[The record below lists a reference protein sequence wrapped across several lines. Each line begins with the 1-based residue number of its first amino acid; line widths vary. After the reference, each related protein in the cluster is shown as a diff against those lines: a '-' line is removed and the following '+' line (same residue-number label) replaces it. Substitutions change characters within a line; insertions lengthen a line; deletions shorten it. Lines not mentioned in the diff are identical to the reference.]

1 MAVKQIYNI
10 VNSVNSQT
18 MGLDDLSVVD
28 EQGLISLGKTIL
40 TTNGL
45 ADTWLNSLAQRIG
58 RTIISFREYKSKY
71 SDMVLDSMQWGNI
84 VQKIKVSMPK
94 ATEDESYNLVDGKSI
109 DMYKVANPK
118 VTQSFFTTETPYQF
132 YVTIKR
138 EQLEEAFTSET
149 AMNGF
154 IGAIYGEVQNA
165 IELSLEGLA
174 RNCINNFIAE
184 RLKSKKCTFNLLG
197 MYNNETGKKLTVTTC
212 KHDKEFLAYCVSRI
226 NLISKY
232 MENMT
237 TIYNDGT
244 QTRHTPKALQHLR
257 ILEDFESRLE
267 TVVQYQAFRDGYV
280 KLNNYHTTSFWQSIK
295 SPDSIFVK
303 PASDNAEASDNA
315 KASDN
320 AEAISQSNILAILYD
335 RDALG
340 LYKKDSWNSTTPFN
354 SAGGYYNTYYHHK
367 ELYFNDLSENFVV
380 FYLADADSEATK

>member
-1 MAVKQIYNI
+1 MAVKQIYEI

-18 MGLDDLSVVD
+18 MGVSELTVVD
-28 EQGLISLGKTIL
+28 EQGLISLGETVL

-58 RTIISFREYKSKY
+58 KTIISFREYKSKY

-94 ATEDESYNLVDGKSI
+94 ATEDESYKLVEGKSI

-118 VTQSFFTTETPYQF
+118 VTQRVFTTETPYQF

-138 EQLEEAFTSET
+138 TQLEEAFTSEN

-184 RLKSKKCTFNLLG
+184 RLKSNKCTFNLLK
-197 MYNNETGKKLTVTTC
+197 MYNTENSTQLTVNTC
-212 KHDKEFLAYCVSRI
+212 KNDKEFLAYCVSRI

-237 TIYNDGT
+237 SIYNDGT
-244 QTRHTPKALQHLR
+244 QTRHTPKSLQHLR
-257 ILEDFESRLE
+257 VLEDFESRLE

-280 KLNNYHTTSFWQSIK
+280 KLNNYHTTSFWQNINN
-295 SPDSIFVK
+295 PDSIKVTPSGDK
-303 PASDNAEASDNA
+303 TKE
-315 KASDN
+315 
-320 AEAISQSNILAILYD
+320 ISQDNILAILYD

-380 FYLADADSEATK
+380 FYLADPATK

>member
-1 MAVKQIYNI
+1 MAVKKIYDI

-18 MGLDDLSVVD
+18 MGVKDLTVVD
-28 EQGLISLGKTIL
+28 EQGLISLGETVL

-58 RTIISFREYKSKY
+58 KTIISFREYKSKY

-84 VQKIKVSMPK
+84 VQKIKVSMPL
-94 ATEDESYNLVDGKSI
+94 ATEDESYSLVNGKSV

-132 YVTIKR
+132 YVTVKR
-138 EQLEEAFTSET
+138 TQLEEAFTSEG

-184 RLKSKKCTFNLLG
+184 RFASGKSYFNLLK
-197 MYNNETGKKLTVTTC
+197 MYNDETNKALTVNTC
-212 KHDKEFLAYCVSRI
+212 LHDKEFLAYCVSRI

-237 TIYNDGT
+237 LIYNDGT
-244 QTRHTPKALQHLR
+244 QKRHTPKSLQHLR
-257 ILEDFESRLE
+257 VLEDFESRLE

-295 SPDSIFVK
+295 KPDEINITT
-303 PASDNAEASDNA
+303 ASKGTSLL
-315 KASDN
+315 
-320 AEAISQSNILAILYD
+320 QSGIMAVLYD

-380 FYLADADSEATK
+380 FYLADEATGEVK

>member
-1 MAVKQIYNI
+1 MAVKQIYDI

-18 MGLDDLSVVD
+18 MGVTDLTVVD
-28 EQGLISLGKTIL
+28 EQGLISLGQTVL

-58 RTIISFREYKSKY
+58 KTIISFREYKSKY

-84 VQKIKVSMPK
+84 VQKIKVSMPE
-94 ATEDESYNLVDGKSI
+94 ATEDESYNLVDGQSI

-132 YVTIKR
+132 YVTVKR
-138 EQLEEAFTSET
+138 TQLEEAFTSEN

-165 IELSLEGLA
+165 IELSLESLA
-174 RNCINNFIAE
+174 RNCINNFIME
-184 RLKSKKCTFNLLG
+184 CIGTNRTIDLLKLYKTETKKTLTFD
-197 MYNNETGKKLTVTTC
+197 TC
-212 KHDKEFLAYCVSRI
+212 LHDKDFLAYCVSRI

-237 TIYNDGT
+237 KGLYNDGT
-244 QTRHTPKALQHLR
+244 QTRHTPKSMQHLR
-257 ILEDFESRLE
+257 VLEDFESRLE

-280 KLNNYHTTSFWQSIK
+280 KLKNYHTTSFWQSIK
-295 SPDSIFVK
+295 NPYGVSNK
-303 PASDNAEASDNA
+303 RASDGTSHTYNNA
-315 KASDN
+315 KV
-320 AEAISQSNILAILYD
+320 LAILYD

-380 FYLADADSEATK
+380 FIIDNDEKNTSDA

>member
-1 MAVKQIYNI
+1 MAVKQIYDI

-18 MGLDDLSVVD
+18 MGVKDLTVVD
-28 EQGLISLGKTIL
+28 EQGLISLGQTVL

-58 RTIISFREYKSKY
+58 KTIISFREYKSKY

-84 VQKIKVSMPK
+84 VQKIKVSMPL
-94 ATEDESYNLVDGKSI
+94 ATEDESYSLVNGKSV

-132 YVTIKR
+132 YVTVKR
-138 EQLEEAFTSET
+138 TQLEEAFTSEG

-184 RLKSKKCTFNLLG
+184 RFTSGKSYFNLLK
-197 MYNNETGKKLTVTTC
+197 MYNDETNKALTVNTC
-212 KHDKEFLAYCVSRI
+212 LHDKEFLAYCVSRI

-237 TIYNDGT
+237 QIYNDGT
-244 QTRHTPKALQHLR
+244 QKRHTPKSLQHLR
-257 ILEDFESRLE
+257 VLEDFESRLE

-295 SPDSIFVK
+295 KPDAINITT
-303 PASDNAEASDNA
+303 ASKGTSLT
-315 KASDN
+315 
-320 AEAISQSNILAILYD
+320 QSGIMAVLYD

-380 FYLADADSEATK
+380 FYLADEANEASK

>member
-1 MAVKQIYNI
+1 MAVKQIYDI

-18 MGLDDLSVVD
+18 MGVTDLTVVD
-28 EQGLISLGKTIL
+28 EQGLISLGQTIL

-58 RTIISFREYKSKY
+58 KTIISFREYKSKY

-84 VQKIKVSMPK
+84 VQKIKVSMPE
-94 ATEDESYNLVDGKSI
+94 ATEDESYSLVNGKSV

-132 YVTIKR
+132 FVTIKR
-138 EQLEEAFTSET
+138 TQLEEAFTSE
-149 AMNGF
+149 ASMNGF

-165 IELSLEGLA
+165 IELSLESLA
-174 RNCINNFIAE
+174 RNCINNFIGE
-184 RLKSKKCTFNLLG
+184 RIESNKGKYNLLS
-197 MYNNETGKKLTVTTC
+197 MYNTETGKTLKVNTC
-212 KHDKEFLAYCVSRI
+212 LHDKEFLAYCVSRI

-232 MENMT
+232 MENMS

-244 QTRHTPKALQHLR
+244 QTRHTPKSLQHLR
-257 ILEDFESRLE
+257 VLEDFESRLE

-295 SPDSIFVK
+295 YPDVIK
-303 PASDNAEASDNA
+303 INIASTGTLVQQA
-315 KASDN
+315 
-320 AEAISQSNILAILYD
+320 NILAILYD

-380 FYLADADSEATK
+380 FYIADTTPTDKE

>member
-1 MAVKQIYNI
+1 MAVKQIYDI
-10 VNSVNSQT
+10 VNAVNSQT
-18 MGLDDLSVVD
+18 IGISDLTVVD
-28 EQGLISLGKTIL
+28 EQGLISLGETVL

-84 VQKIKVSMPK
+84 VQKIKVSMPE
-94 ATEDESYNLVDGKSI
+94 ATEDESYKLVDGKSI

-132 YVTIKR
+132 FVTIKR

-149 AMNGF
+149 SMNGF

-165 IELSLEGLA
+165 IELSLESLA
-174 RNCINNFIAE
+174 RNCINNFIGE
-184 RLKSKKCTFNLLG
+184 RVSSGKASFNLLT
-197 MYNNETGKKLTVTTC
+197 MYNTETNKTLTVKTC
-212 KHDKEFLAYCVSRI
+212 LHDKEFLAYCVSRI

-237 TIYNDGT
+237 KIYNDGT
-244 QTRHTPKALQHLR
+244 QTRHTPKSLQHLR
-257 ILEDFESRLE
+257 VLEDFESRLE

-295 SPDSIFVK
+295 NPNEINVNLASSGN
-303 PASDNAEASDNA
+303 PAHY
-315 KASDN
+315 
-320 AEAISQSNILAILYD
+320 SNIIAILYD

-380 FYLADADSEATK
+380 FYLADD

>member
-1 MAVKQIYNI
+1 MAVKQIYDI

-18 MGLDDLSVVD
+18 MGVKDLTVVD
-28 EQGLISLGKTIL
+28 EQGLISLGETVL

-58 RTIISFREYKSKY
+58 KTIISFREYKSKY

-84 VQKIKVSMPK
+84 VQKIKVSMPL
-94 ATEDESYNLVDGKSI
+94 ATEDESYSLVNGKSV

-132 YVTIKR
+132 YVTVKR
-138 EQLEEAFTSET
+138 TQLEEAFTSEG

-184 RLKSKKCTFNLLG
+184 RFASGKSYFNLLK
-197 MYNNETGKKLTVTTC
+197 MYNDETNKALTVNTC
-212 KHDKEFLAYCVSRI
+212 LHDKEFLAYCVSRI

-237 TIYNDGT
+237 QIYNDGT
-244 QTRHTPKALQHLR
+244 QKRHTPKSLQHLR
-257 ILEDFESRLE
+257 VLEDFESRLE

-295 SPDSIFVK
+295 KPDAINITT
-303 PASDNAEASDNA
+303 ASKGTSLT
-315 KASDN
+315 
-320 AEAISQSNILAILYD
+320 QSGIMAVLYD

-380 FYLADADSEATK
+380 FYLADEATEATK

>member
-1 MAVKQIYNI
+1 MEVKQIYDI
-10 VNSVNSQT
+10 VNAVNSQT
-18 MGLDDLSVVD
+18 MGVTDLTVVD
-28 EQGLISLGKTIL
+28 EQGLISLGQTVL

-84 VQKIKVSMPK
+84 VQKIKVSMPE
-94 ATEDESYNLVDGKSI
+94 ATEDESYSLVNGKSI
-109 DMYKVANPK
+109 DMYKVANPR

-132 YVTIKR
+132 FVTIKR
-138 EQLEEAFTSET
+138 EQLEEAFTSEPS
-149 AMNGF
+149 MYGF

-184 RLKSKKCTFNLLG
+184 CNATGRQINLLQL
-197 MYNNETGKKLTVTTC
+197 YNTETNKSLTVDTC
-212 KHDKEFLAYCVSRI
+212 LHDKEFLAFCVSRI

-237 TIYNDGT
+237 KIYNNGT
-244 QTRHTPKALQHLR
+244 ETRHTPKSLQHLR
-257 ILEDFESRLE
+257 VLEEFESRLE

-280 KLNNYHTTSFWQSIK
+280 KLNNYHTTSFWQNIK
-295 SPDSIFVK
+295 KPYSLSVK
-303 PASDNAEASDNA
+303 RASDKELITYDAT
-315 KASDN
+315 K
-320 AEAISQSNILAILYD
+320 ILAVLYD

-340 LYKKDSWNSTTPFN
+340 LYKKDSWTSTTPFN

-380 FYLADADSEATK
+380 FCIANTPPTGKE

>member
-1 MAVKQIYNI
+1 MAVKQIYDI
-10 VNSVNSQT
+10 VNSVNKQT
-18 MGLDDLSVVD
+18 MGLSNLTVVD
-28 EQGLISLGKTIL
+28 EQGLISLGQTVL

-84 VQKIKVSMPK
+84 VQKIKVSMPE
-94 ATEDESYNLVDGKSI
+94 ATEDESYKLVEGKSV

-132 YVTIKR
+132 FVTIKR
-138 EQLEEAFTSET
+138 TQLEEAFTSVNS
-149 AMNGF
+149 MNGF

-174 RNCINNFIAE
+174 RNCINNFIGFKINQAKE
-184 RLKSKKCTFNLLG
+184 VNLLS
-197 MYNNETGKKLTVTTC
+197 MYNTETNKTLTVNTC
-212 KHDKEFLAYCVSRI
+212 LHDKEFLAYCVSRI
-226 NLISKY
+226 NLYSKY
-232 MENMT
+232 MENMST
-237 TIYNDGT
+237 QYNDGS
-244 QTRHTPKALQHLR
+244 QTRHTPKSLQHLR
-257 ILEDFESRLE
+257 VLEDFESRLE
-267 TVVQYQAFRDGYV
+267 TVVQYQAFRDNYV

-295 SPDSIFVK
+295 SPSEINVK
-303 PASDNAEASDNA
+303 ISSDGTGVNYTG
-315 KASDN
+315 
-320 AEAISQSNILAILYD
+320 ILAVLYD

-367 ELYFNDLSENFVV
+367 ELYFNDTSENFIV
-380 FYLADADSEATK
+380 FTIKDV

>member
-1 MAVKQIYNI
+1 MAVKQIYEI

-18 MGLDDLSVVD
+18 IGVSDLTVVD
-28 EQGLISLGKTIL
+28 EGSLISLGQTVL

-84 VQKIKVSMPK
+84 VQKIKVSMPN
-94 ATEDESYNLVDGKSI
+94 ATEDASYSLVEGKSV

-138 EQLEEAFTSET
+138 EQLEEAFTSEN

-184 RLKSKKCTFNLLG
+184 RLHSNTCTINLLEK
-197 MYNNETGKKLTVTTC
+197 YNTETGKNLTVNTC
-212 KHDKEFLAYCVSRI
+212 KHDKEFLAFCVSRI

-237 TIYNDGT
+237 RIYNDGT

-280 KLNNYHTTSFWQSIK
+280 KLNNYHTTSFWQNIK
-295 SPDSIFVK
+295 SPDSIKVK
-303 PASDNAEASDNA
+303 PSSNNAVT
-315 KASDN
+315 
-320 AEAISQSNILAILYD
+320 ISQSNILAILYD

-340 LYKKDSWNSTTPFN
+340 LYKKDSWSSTTPFN

-380 FYLADADSEATK
+380 FYLADPATDATK

>member
-1 MAVKQIYNI
+1 MAVKQIYDI

-18 MGLDDLSVVD
+18 MGVKDLTVVD
-28 EQGLISLGKTIL
+28 EQGLISLGQTVL

-58 RTIISFREYKSKY
+58 KTIISFREYKSKY

-84 VQKIKVSMPK
+84 VQKIKVSMPL
-94 ATEDESYNLVDGKSI
+94 ATEDESYSLVNGKSV

-132 YVTIKR
+132 YVTVKR
-138 EQLEEAFTSET
+138 TQLEEAFTSEG

-184 RLKSKKCTFNLLG
+184 RFASGKSYFNLLK
-197 MYNNETGKKLTVTTC
+197 MYNDETNKALTVNTC
-212 KHDKEFLAYCVSRI
+212 LHDKEFLAYCVSRI

-237 TIYNDGT
+237 QIYNDGT
-244 QTRHTPKALQHLR
+244 QKRHTPKSLQHLR
-257 ILEDFESRLE
+257 VLEDFESRLE

-295 SPDSIFVK
+295 KPDAINITT
-303 PASDNAEASDNA
+303 ASKGTSLT
-315 KASDN
+315 
-320 AEAISQSNILAILYD
+320 QSGIMAVLYD

-380 FYLADADSEATK
+380 FYLADEATETAK

>member
-1 MAVKQIYNI
+1 MAVKQIYDI

-18 MGLDDLSVVD
+18 MGVKDLTVVD
-28 EQGLISLGKTIL
+28 EQGLISLGQTIL
-40 TTNGL
+40 NTNGL

-58 RTIISFREYKSKY
+58 KTIISFREYKSKY

-84 VQKIKVSMPK
+84 VQKIKVSMPL
-94 ATEDESYNLVDGKSI
+94 ATEDESYSLVNGKSV

-132 YVTIKR
+132 YVTVKR
-138 EQLEEAFTSET
+138 TQLEEAFTSDG

-184 RLKSKKCTFNLLG
+184 RFYSGKSYFNLLK
-197 MYNNETGKKLTVTTC
+197 MYNDETNKALTVNTC
-212 KHDKEFLAYCVSRI
+212 LHDKEFLAYCVSRI

-237 TIYNDGT
+237 QIYNDGT
-244 QTRHTPKALQHLR
+244 QKRHTPKSLQHLR
-257 ILEDFESRLE
+257 VLEDFESRLE

-295 SPDSIFVK
+295 KPDAINITT
-303 PASDNAEASDNA
+303 AS
-315 KASDN
+315 KG
-320 AEAISQSNILAILYD
+320 ISLTQSGIMAVLYD

-380 FYLADADSEATK
+380 FYLADEATETAK

>member
-1 MAVKQIYNI
+1 MAVKQIYDI
-10 VNSVNSQT
+10 VNSVNKQT
-18 MGLDDLSVVD
+18 MGLTDLTVID
-28 EQGLISLGKTIL
+28 EQGLISLGQTVL

-84 VQKIKVSMPK
+84 VQKIKVSMPE
-94 ATEDESYNLVDGKSI
+94 ATEDKSYNLVDGESI

-132 YVTIKR
+132 FVTVKR
-138 EQLEEAFTSET
+138 RQLEEAFTSEG

-165 IELSLEGLA
+165 IELSLESLA
-174 RNCINNFIAE
+174 RNCINNFIGEKVNAT
-184 RLKSKKCTFNLLG
+184 KQINLLT
-197 MYNNETGKKLTVTTC
+197 MYNTETSKTLTVNTC
-212 KHDKEFLAYCVSRI
+212 LHDREFLAFCVSRI
-226 NLISKY
+226 NLYSKY
-232 MENMT
+232 MENMST
-237 TIYNDGT
+237 EYNDGT
-244 QTRHTPKALQHLR
+244 QTRHTPKSLQHLR
-257 ILEDFESRLE
+257 VLEDFESRLE
-267 TVVQYQAFRDGYV
+267 TVVQYQAFRDNYV

-295 SPDSIFVK
+295 KPSEINVK
-303 PASDNAEASDNA
+303 IASDGTAVNYSG
-315 KASDN
+315 
-320 AEAISQSNILAILYD
+320 ILAILYD

-380 FYLADADSEATK
+380 FVIAEE

>member
-1 MAVKQIYNI
+1 MAVKQIYDI
-10 VNSVNSQT
+10 VNAVNSQT
-18 MGLDDLSVVD
+18 MGITDLTVVD
-28 EQGLISLGKTIL
+28 EQGLISLGQTVL

-84 VQKIKVSMPK
+84 VQKIKVSMPE
-94 ATEDESYNLVDGKSI
+94 ATEDESYTLVDGKSI

-132 YVTIKR
+132 FVTIKR

-149 AMNGF
+149 SMNGF

-165 IELSLEGLA
+165 IEISLESLA
-174 RNCINNFIAE
+174 RNCINNFIGE
-184 RLKSKKCTFNLLG
+184 RISSAKATFNLLQ
-197 MYNNETGKKLTVTTC
+197 MYNTETNNTLTVNTC
-212 KHDKEFLAYCVSRI
+212 LHDKEFLAYCVSRI

-237 TIYNDGT
+237 KIYNDGT
-244 QTRHTPKALQHLR
+244 QTRHTPKSLQHLR
-257 ILEDFESRLE
+257 VLEDFESRLE

-295 SPDSIFVK
+295 SPNKINVTLSSSGT
-303 PASDNAEASDNA
+303 PA
-315 KASDN
+315 
-320 AEAISQSNILAILYD
+320 QYSNIMAILYD

-354 SAGGYYNTYYHHK
+354 SAGGYYNSYYHHK

-380 FYLADADSEATK
+380 FYLADE

>member
-1 MAVKQIYNI
+1 MAVKQIYDI

-18 MGLDDLSVVD
+18 MGVTDLTVVD
-28 EQGLISLGKTIL
+28 EQGLISLGQTIL

-58 RTIISFREYKSKY
+58 KTIISFREYKSKY

-94 ATEDESYNLVDGKSI
+94 ATEDESYSLVNGKSI
-109 DMYKVANPK
+109 DMYKVATPK

-132 YVTIKR
+132 FVTIKR
-138 EQLEEAFTSET
+138 TQLEEAFTSE
-149 AMNGF
+149 ASMNGF

-165 IELSLEGLA
+165 IEISLESLA
-174 RNCINNFIAE
+174 RNCINNFIGE
-184 RLKSKKCTFNLLG
+184 RIKSNKGQYNLLS
-197 MYNNETGKKLTVTTC
+197 MYNTETGKTLKVNTC
-212 KHDKEFLAYCVSRI
+212 LHDKEFLAYCVSRI

-232 MENMT
+232 MENMS

-244 QTRHTPKALQHLR
+244 QTRHTPKSLQHLR
-257 ILEDFESRLE
+257 VLEDFESRLE

-280 KLNNYHTTSFWQSIK
+280 KLNNYHTTSFWQNIK
-295 SPDSIFVK
+295 YPDYIK
-303 PASDNAEASDNA
+303 INIASNGSL
-315 KASDN
+315 
-320 AEAISQSNILAILYD
+320 IQQSNILAILYD

-380 FYLADADSEATK
+380 FYIADTTPTGKE

>member
-1 MAVKQIYNI
+1 MAVKQIYDI

-18 MGLDDLSVVD
+18 MGITDLTIVD
-28 EQGLISLGKTIL
+28 EQGLISLGQTVL

-58 RTIISFREYKSKY
+58 KTIISFREYKSKY

-94 ATEDESYNLVDGKSI
+94 ATEDESYSLVDGNSV

-132 YVTIKR
+132 FVTIKR
-138 EQLEEAFTSET
+138 TQLEEAFTSE
-149 AMNGF
+149 ASMNGF

-165 IELSLEGLA
+165 IELSLESLA
-174 RNCINNFIAE
+174 RNCINNFIGE
-184 RLKSKKCTFNLLG
+184 RFKSNKCKFNLLA
-197 MYNNETGKKLTVTTC
+197 MYNSETNNKLTVKSC
-212 KHDKEFLAYCVSRI
+212 LHDKEFLAYCVSRI

-232 MENMT
+232 MENMS

-244 QTRHTPKALQHLR
+244 QTRHTPKSLQHLR
-257 ILEDFESRLE
+257 VLEDFESRLE

-280 KLNNYHTTSFWQSIK
+280 KLNNYHTTSFWQNIK
-295 SPDSIFVK
+295 YPDYIK
-303 PASDNAEASDNA
+303 INIASSGTV
-315 KASDN
+315 
-320 AEAISQSNILAILYD
+320 IHQSNIIAILYD

-380 FYLADADSEATK
+380 FYLADTNDTASDDVETTK

>member
-1 MAVKQIYNI
+1 MAVKQIYDI
-10 VNSVNSQT
+10 VNSVNNQT
-18 MGLDDLSVVD
+18 MGLTDLTVVD
-28 EQGLISLGKTIL
+28 EQGLISLGQTVL

-94 ATEDESYNLVDGKSI
+94 ATEDESYSLVDGKSV

-118 VTQSFFTTETPYQF
+118 VKQTFFTSETPYQF
-132 YVTIKR
+132 YVTVKR
-138 EQLEEAFTSET
+138 NQLEEAFTSEG

-165 IELSLEGLA
+165 IELSLESLA
-174 RNCINNFIAE
+174 RNCINNFIGE
-184 RLKSKKCTFNLLG
+184 KFKSQKTINLLD
-197 MYNNETGKKLTVTTC
+197 MYNTETGKTLTVNTC
-212 KHDKEFLAYCVSRI
+212 LHDKEFLAYCVSRI
-226 NLISKY
+226 NLYSKY
-232 MENMT
+232 MENMST
-237 TIYNDGT
+237 QYNDGT
-244 QTRHTPKALQHLR
+244 QTRHTPKSLQHLR
-257 ILEDFESRLE
+257 VLEDFESRLE
-267 TVVQYQAFRDGYV
+267 TVVQYQAFRDNYV

-295 SPDSIFVK
+295 KPDEINVNLASDGK
-303 PASDNAEASDNA
+303 PAHYTGIVAV
-315 KASDN
+315 
-320 AEAISQSNILAILYD
+320 LYD

-380 FYLADADSEATK
+380 FVIANKSTTE

>member
-1 MAVKQIYNI
+1 MAVKQIYEI

-18 MGLDDLSVVD
+18 MGITDLTVVD
-28 EQGLISLGKTIL
+28 EQGLISLGKTVL

-58 RTIISFREYKSKY
+58 KTIISFREYKSKY

-84 VQKIKVSMPK
+84 VQKIKVSMPE
-94 ATEDESYNLVDGKSI
+94 ATEDESYSLVDGNSV

-132 YVTIKR
+132 FVTIKR
-138 EQLEEAFTSET
+138 TQLEEAFTSE
-149 AMNGF
+149 ASMNGF

-165 IELSLEGLA
+165 IELSLESLA
-174 RNCINNFIAE
+174 RNCINNFIGE
-184 RLKSKKCTFNLLG
+184 KFKLNKGKFNLLA
-197 MYNNETGKKLTVTTC
+197 MYNSETNNKLTVKTC
-212 KHDKEFLAYCVSRI
+212 LHDKEFLAYCVSRI

-232 MENMT
+232 MENMS
-237 TIYNDGT
+237 TIYNDGS
-244 QTRHTPKALQHLR
+244 QTRHTPKSLQHLR
-257 ILEDFESRLE
+257 VLEDFESRLE

-280 KLNNYHTTSFWQSIK
+280 KLNNYHTTSFWQNIK
-295 SPDSIFVK
+295 YPDYIKVNI
-303 PASDNAEASDNA
+303 ASTGTVIHQA
-315 KASDN
+315 
-320 AEAISQSNILAILYD
+320 NIVAILYD

-380 FYLADADSEATK
+380 FYLADVADVASDDVEITK

>member
-1 MAVKQIYNI
+1 MAVKQIYDI

-18 MGLDDLSVVD
+18 MGVTDLTVVD
-28 EQGLISLGKTIL
+28 EAGLVSLGQTVL
-40 TTNGL
+40 STNGL

-84 VQKIKVSMPK
+84 VQKIKVSMPE
-94 ATEDESYNLVDGKSI
+94 ATEDESYSLVDGQSV

-118 VTQSFFTTETPYQF
+118 VTQSFFTTESPYQF

-138 EQLEEAFTSET
+138 EQLEEAFTSEN

-184 RLKSKKCTFNLLG
+184 RFFKSKKCTFNLLE
-197 MYNNETGKKLTVTTC
+197 MYNNETGEKLTVNTC

-226 NLISKY
+226 NLVSKY

-237 TIYNDGT
+237 KIYNDGT

-295 SPDSIFVK
+295 SPDSINVK
-303 PASDNAEASDNA
+303 PSNADTS
-315 KASDN
+315 
-320 AEAISQSNILAILYD
+320 ISQSNIVAILYD

-367 ELYFNDLSENFVV
+367 ELYFNDVSENFVV
-380 FYLADADSEATK
+380 FYLADKATDATK

>member
-1 MAVKQIYNI
+1 MAVKQIYDI

-18 MGLDDLSVVD
+18 MGVTDLTVVD
-28 EQGLISLGKTIL
+28 EEGLISLGQTIL

-58 RTIISFREYKSKY
+58 KTIISFREYKSKY

-84 VQKIKVSMPK
+84 VQKIKVSMPE
-94 ATEDESYNLVDGKSI
+94 ATEDESYSLVNGKSV

-132 YVTIKR
+132 FVTIKR
-138 EQLEEAFTSET
+138 TQLEEAFTSE
-149 AMNGF
+149 ASMNGF

-165 IELSLEGLA
+165 IELSLESLA
-174 RNCINNFIAE
+174 RNCINNFIGE
-184 RLKSKKCTFNLLG
+184 RIKSNKGTYNLLS
-197 MYNNETGKKLTVTTC
+197 MYNTETGKTLKVNTC
-212 KHDKEFLAYCVSRI
+212 LHDKEFLAYCVSRI

-232 MENMT
+232 MENMS

-244 QTRHTPKALQHLR
+244 QTRHTPKSLQHLR
-257 ILEDFESRLE
+257 VLEDFESRLE

-280 KLNNYHTTSFWQSIK
+280 KLNNYHTTSFWQNIK
-295 SPDSIFVK
+295 YPDYIK
-303 PASDNAEASDNA
+303 INIASNGSTVHQA
-315 KASDN
+315 
-320 AEAISQSNILAILYD
+320 NILAILYD

-380 FYLADADSEATK
+380 FYIADTTPPGKE

>member
-1 MAVKQIYNI
+1 MAVKQIYDI
-10 VNSVNSQT
+10 VNAVNSQT
-18 MGLDDLSVVD
+18 MGVTDLTVVD
-28 EQGLISLGKTIL
+28 EQGLISLGETVL

-84 VQKIKVSMPK
+84 VQKIKVSMPE
-94 ATEDESYNLVDGKSI
+94 ATEDESYALVDGQSI

-132 YVTIKR
+132 FVTIKR

-149 AMNGF
+149 SMNGF

-165 IELSLEGLA
+165 IELSLESLA
-174 RNCINNFIAE
+174 RNCINNFIGE
-184 RLKSKKCTFNLLG
+184 RFSSAKASFNLLE
-197 MYNNETGKKLTVTTC
+197 MYNTETSKNLTVDTC
-212 KHDKEFLAYCVSRI
+212 LHDKEFLAYCVSRI

-237 TIYNDGT
+237 KIYNDGT
-244 QTRHTPKALQHLR
+244 QTRHTPKSLQHLR
-257 ILEDFESRLE
+257 VLEDFESRLE

-295 SPDSIFVK
+295 K
-303 PASDNAEASDNA
+303 PNEINVTLSSNGKSAHY
-315 KASDN
+315 
-320 AEAISQSNILAILYD
+320 SNIIAILYD

-380 FYLADADSEATK
+380 FYLANKATDDIESIK

>member
-1 MAVKQIYNI
+1 MAVKQIYDI

-18 MGLDDLSVVD
+18 MGITDLTVVD
-28 EQGLISLGKTIL
+28 EQGLISLGQTVL

-58 RTIISFREYKSKY
+58 KTIISFREYKSKY

-84 VQKIKVSMPK
+84 VQKIKVSMPE
-94 ATEDESYNLVDGKSI
+94 ATEDESYALVNGKSV
-109 DMYKVANPK
+109 DMYKVANPT

-138 EQLEEAFTSET
+138 EQLEEAFTSEN

-165 IELSLEGLA
+165 IELSLESLA

-184 RLKSKKCTFNLLG
+184 CHGTNRVINLLKL
-197 MYNNETGKKLTVTTC
+197 YNNETGQKLTVDTC

-226 NLISKY
+226 KLISKY

-237 TIYNDGT
+237 KGLYNDGT
-244 QTRHTPKALQHLR
+244 QTRHTPKSMQHLR
-257 ILEDFESRLE
+257 ILEDFETRLE
-267 TVVQYQAFRDGYV
+267 TVVQYQAFKDGYV
-280 KLNNYHTTSFWQSIK
+280 KLENYHTTSYWQNIKKPTSI
-295 SPDSIFVK
+295 DITR
-303 PASDNAEASDNA
+303 ASDGEEVKFFADEV
-315 KASDN
+315 
-320 AEAISQSNILAILYD
+320 LAVLYD

-380 FYLADADSEATK
+380 FIISNL

>member
-1 MAVKQIYNI
+1 MAVKQIYDI
-10 VNSVNSQT
+10 VNAVNSQT
-18 MGLDDLSVVD
+18 MGVTDLTVVD
-28 EQGLISLGKTIL
+28 EQGLISLGQTVL

-84 VQKIKVSMPK
+84 VQKIKVSMPE
-94 ATEDESYNLVDGKSI
+94 ATEDESYALVNGQSI

-132 YVTIKR
+132 FVTIKR
-138 EQLEEAFTSET
+138 EQLEEAFTSVSS
-149 AMNGF
+149 MYGF

-184 RLKSKKCTFNLLG
+184 CNATNRQINLLKL
-197 MYNNETGKKLTVTTC
+197 YNTETNKTLTVDTC
-212 KHDKEFLAYCVSRI
+212 LHDKEFLAFCVSRI

-237 TIYNDGT
+237 KIYNNGT
-244 QTRHTPKALQHLR
+244 ETRHTPKSLQHLR
-257 ILEDFESRLE
+257 VLEDFESRLE
-267 TVVQYQAFRDGYV
+267 TVVQYEAFRDGYV
-280 KLNNYHTTSFWQSIK
+280 KLNNYHTTSFWQNIK
-295 SPDSIFVK
+295 QPYSLSVK
-303 PASDNAEASDNA
+303 RASDQEEITYNTT
-315 KASDN
+315 K
-320 AEAISQSNILAILYD
+320 ILAVLYD

-340 LYKKDSWNSTTPFN
+340 LYKKDSWSSTTPFN

-380 FYLADADSEATK
+380 FCINDS

>member
-1 MAVKQIYNI
+1 MAVKQIYDI
-10 VNSVNSQT
+10 VNSVNEQT
-18 MGLDDLSVVD
+18 MGLTDLTVVD
-28 EQGLISLGKTIL
+28 EQGLISLGQTVL

-84 VQKIKVSMPK
+84 VQKIKVSMPE
-94 ATEDESYNLVDGKSI
+94 ATEDESYSLVEGQSV

-132 YVTIKR
+132 FVTIKR
-138 EQLEEAFTSET
+138 TQLEEAFTSET
-149 AMNGF
+149 SMNGF

-165 IELSLEGLA
+165 IELSLESLA
-174 RNCINNFIAE
+174 RNCINNFIGEKVNATKE
-184 RLKSKKCTFNLLG
+184 INLLA
-197 MYNNETGKKLTVTTC
+197 MYNTETSKKLTVATC
-212 KHDKEFLAYCVSRI
+212 LHDKEFLAYCVSRI
-226 NLISKY
+226 NLYSKY
-232 MENMT
+232 MENMST
-237 TIYNDGT
+237 EYNDGT
-244 QTRHTPKALQHLR
+244 QTRHTPKSLQHLR
-257 ILEDFESRLE
+257 VLEDFESRLE
-267 TVVQYQAFRDGYV
+267 TVVQYQAFRDNYV

-295 SPDSIFVK
+295 K
-303 PASDNAEASDNA
+303 PSEINVRISSDGTTVNHSG
-315 KASDN
+315 
-320 AEAISQSNILAILYD
+320 ILAVLYD

-380 FYLADADSEATK
+380 FVIADA